1 MNTIIIE
8 DNHRIGEIESD
19 IESATDTDT
28 DTDNSDDTI
37 EPNENENEI
46 VRSYVN
52 NGTNTE
58 RELGGNCMVCYTVL
72 DIFNIVNMECGH
84 KMCSK
89 CFPRW
94 MTTNA
99 SCPSCRYKLST
110 RIQLTNEEYHRE
122 ISDINSKYLFTADR
136 FFRRHKEYVNLKR
149 TTDALMKRQISL
161 YEQLEYTEGVLIGA
175 SMAIEEIDM
184 ELSEKEKRMSRPLIT
199 FKKEMK
205 KIPWMNGYND
215 GYTRGVELIHKQQDM
230 VYDVLDITRG
240 NNLFDYGFTK
250 DKLKKGEVD
259 LEYGE
264 KYRNK
269 HKEKT
274 NKKVKRSC
282 KRNRSN
288 TSEEEKEEEINYDL
302 VDEEVV

>member
-1 MNTIIIE
+1 MNTIVIE
-8 DNHRIGEIESD
+8 DNPHLGEIESD
-19 IESATDTDT
+19 IESATDTD
-28 DTDNSDDTI
+28 DSDDTI
-37 EPNENENEI
+37 ETNEI
-46 VRSYVN
+46 VRSYIN

-58 RELGGNCMVCYTVL
+58 REMGGNCMVCYTDL
-72 DIFNIVNMECGH
+72 EIFNIVNMECGH

-136 FFRRHKEYVNLKR
+136 FFRRHKEFVCLAQ

-161 YEQLEYTEGVLIGA
+161 YEQVEYTEGLLIGS

-184 ELSEKEKRMSRPLIT
+184 ELSEKEKKMSRPLIT
-199 FKKEMK
+199 YKKNMK
-205 KIPWMNGYND
+205 NVPWMTGYND
-215 GYTRGVELIHKQQDM
+215 GYERGVELIHKQQDM

-250 DKLKKGEVD
+250 DKLKKGD
-259 LEYGE
+259 IDIEYGN

-269 HKEKT
+269 NLQKT

>member
-8 DNHRIGEIESD
+8 DDHLGEIESD
-19 IESATDTDT
+19 IESATDTD
-28 DTDNSDDTI
+28 NSDDTI
-37 EPNENENEI
+37 EANENEM
-46 VRSYVN
+46 VCSYVN

-58 RELGGNCMVCYTVL
+58 REIGGLCMVCYINL

-110 RIQLTNEEYHRE
+110 RIQLTNEEYNRE
-122 ISDINSKYLFTADR
+122 ISDINSTYLFTADR
-136 FFRRHKEYVNLKR
+136 FFRCHKEFIDLAR
-149 TTDALMKRQISL
+149 TTDALMNRQISL
-161 YEQLEYTEGVLIGA
+161 YEQVEYTEGLLTGA
-175 SMAIEEIDM
+175 SMAIEELDM
-184 ELSEKEKRMSRPLIT
+184 ELSEKEKKMSRPLIT
-199 FKKEMK
+199 YKKNMK
-205 KIPWMNGYND
+205 NVPWMNGYND
-215 GYTRGVELIHKQQDM
+215 GYGRGVELIHKQQDM

-250 DKLKKGEVD
+250 DKLKKGD
-259 LEYGE
+259 IDIEYGN

-269 HKEKT
+269 NLQKT
-274 NKKVKRSC
+274 NKKVKLSC

-288 TSEEEKEEEINYDL
+288 TSEEEKEEEINYD
-302 VDEEVV
+302 VVHEEIV

>member
-8 DNHRIGEIESD
+8 DDHLGEIESD
-19 IESATDTDT
+19 IESST
-28 DTDNSDDTI
+28 DTDNSDDTV
-37 EPNENENEI
+37 ETNENEI

-52 NGTNTE
+52 SGTNTE
-58 RELGGNCMVCYTVL
+58 REFGGNCMVCYTDL
-72 DIFNIVNMECGH
+72 HIFNTVNMECGH
-84 KMCSK
+84 TMCSK

-110 RIQLTNEEYHRE
+110 RIQLTNEEYNRE

-250 DKLKKGEVD
+250 VKIKKGEVD

-282 KRNRSN
+282 KRNRVN
-288 TSEEEKEEEINYDL
+288 TSEEEDDDDDVNYDL

>member
-8 DNHRIGEIESD
+8 DDNIGEIESD
-19 IESATDTDT
+19 IDSST

-37 EPNENENEI
+37 ETKENEI
-46 VRSYVN
+46 VRSYIN

-58 RELGGNCMVCYTVL
+58 REIGGNCMVCYKDL
-72 DIFNIVNMECGH
+72 DIFNIVNTECGH

-110 RIQLTNEEYHRE
+110 RIQLTDTEYDRE
-122 ISDINSKYLFTADR
+122 ISDINSKYLITADR
-136 FFRRHKEYVNLKR
+136 FFRRHKEYVKLKR

-161 YEQLEYTEGVLIGA
+161 NEQIEYTEGLVIGA
-175 SMAIEEIDM
+175 SMAIEEVDM

-199 FKKEMK
+199 FKKTMK
-205 KIPWMNGYND
+205 KVPWMTGYND
-215 GYTRGVELIHKQQDM
+215 GYKRGVELIHKQQDT
-230 VYDVLDITRG
+230 VYDVLEITRG

-250 DKLKKGEVD
+250 GKLKKGD
-259 LEYGE
+259 IDIEYGN

-269 HKEKT
+269 NFQKT

-282 KRNRSN
+282 KRNRE
-288 TSEEEKEEEINYDL
+288 TKSEEDDEINYDL

>member
-8 DNHRIGEIESD
+8 DDHHLGEIESD
-19 IESATDTDT
+19 IESATDTD
-28 DTDNSDDTI
+28 NSDDTI
-37 EPNENENEI
+37 ETNENEI

-58 RELGGNCMVCYTVL
+58 REIGGNCMVCYTDL

-136 FFRRHKEYVNLKR
+136 FFRRHKEFVGLAR
-149 TTDALMKRQISL
+149 STDALMKRQISL
-161 YEQLEYTEGVLIGA
+161 YDQVEYTEGLLIGS

-184 ELSEKEKRMSRPLIT
+184 ELSEKEKKMSRPLIT
-199 FKKEMK
+199 FKKTMK
-205 KIPWMNGYND
+205 NTPWMSGYND
-215 GYTRGVELIHKQQDM
+215 GYQRGVELIHKQQEM

-250 DKLKKGEVD
+250 DKLKKGD
-259 LEYGE
+259 IDIEYGN
-264 KYRNK
+264 KYRNQNLQ
-269 HKEKT
+269 KT